1 VPALRAKEEIAL
13 PVNVQMVVELY
24 SRERVARSCPGWREA
39 GGLGAVGLLE
49 SGEGGIMIT
58 VMKDFQAPMRVE
70 ADKEALSPTYGK
82 FTAEPFERGF
92 GTTVGNSLRRVL
104 LSSLTGAAVTTVR
117 IEGVLHEFPT
127 IPGGTEDVTA
137 TVLHVKTRRLQR
149 HQHKR

>member
-1 VPALRAKEEIAL
+1 
-13 PVNVQMVVELY
+13 
-24 SRERVARSCPGWREA
+24 
-39 GGLGAVGLLE
+39 
-49 SGEGGIMIT
+49 MIK

-117 IEGVLHEFPT
+117 IEGVLHEFST
-127 IPGGTEDVTA
+127 IPGVTEDVTA
-137 TVLHVKTRRLQR
+137 IVLNVKTLRLKLHTDKPKTIR
-149 HQHKR
+149 LRKKGPGEAKASD